1 MSSVFGRMLRHEWRM
16 LTADRTVWLVS
27 IIFGLL
33 ILYAVGNGV
42 SWVRSQEVVLDSVEA
57 DGSRRLA
64 QLTRALDSI
73 PADAPPPAAFG
84 RDPRSPGSVGNFDGA
99 QFATLRP
106 QALAPLAV
114 GQTDLLPQYLRVTMR
129 SKLTLAAA
137 QELENPSNL
146 LEGRFDLAFV
156 VVYLF
161 PLFIL
166 ALGFNLLAAERE
178 GGTLGMVAAQPVS
191 LAAHLGAK
199 VVVRGGFMLG
209 LAMVATLVGLLL
221 NGALPGMPPGKLALW
236 FLVLAAYGAFWFAV
250 AVVVN
255 AVPRSSAANATI
267 LAGVWLLLVVV
278 VPAVAGTLV
287 NTLHPMPSRVELI
300 GAMRTASNDASARGA
315 QLLAKV
321 YGDHLDLAPSGAMTS
336 ADFMSRT
343 YAVQEEVDRQLA
355 PLADRF
361 DAQLDRQHVLA
372 ARYQLASP
380 ALVASFAFA
389 DLAGTGPTRYRHWR
403 EKVASYHEAWQQFF
417 IPRAFRHEWLDA
429 SVYPAIP
436 RFSYGD
442 ESRSEVLRRV
452 GIALVVLL
460 LPTVLTFAETKR
472 RIPQLANR
480 GSKDSKDRQ
489 EVHGG
494 TASTDGAQR
503 AQRLRSTMLYACAPI
518 KLAPPAVARSGPAHP
533 IPSTS
538 HSATRRKATPTAASA
553 IGILRP

>member
-1 MSSVFGRMLRHEWRM
+1 MKGVFGRMVRHEWRS

-42 SWVRSQEVVLDSVEA
+42 GWVRSQGTVLDSVET
-57 DGSRRLA
+57 DSHRRLT
-64 QLTRALDSI
+64 QLAGALDSI

-84 RDPRSPGSVGNFDGA
+84 RDPRSPASVGNIDGA

-178 GGTLGMVAAQPVS
+178 SGTLGMIAAQPVS
-191 LAAHLGAK
+191 LASHLGAK
-199 VVVRGGFMLG
+199 VVVRGGFILG
-209 LAMVATLVGLLL
+209 LAMLVTLLGLLL
-221 NGALPGMPPGKLALW
+221 TGALAGMAPAKLGLW

-250 AVVVN
+250 SVVVN

-315 QLLAKV
+315 QLLAQV
-321 YGDHLDLAPSGAMTS
+321 YGDHPDLAPTGTVTT

-361 DAQLDRQHVLA
+361 DEQLGRQHALA

-380 ALVASFAFA
+380 ALVASFALA
-389 DLAGTGPTRYRHWR
+389 DLAGTGPARYRHWR
-403 EKVASYHEAWQQFF
+403 DQVASYHETWQEFF
-417 IPRAFRHEWLDA
+417 IPRAFRREWLDA
-429 SVYPAIP
+429 SIYPAIP
-436 RFSYGD
+436 RFAYTE
-442 ESRSEVLRRV
+442 ESHSAVLGRV
-452 GIALVVLL
+452 GVALLVLL
-460 LPTVLTFAETKR
+460 LPTVL
-472 RIPQLANR
+472 LALY
-480 GSKDSKDRQ
+480 
-489 EVHGG
+489 
-494 TASTDGAQR
+494 AAP
-503 AQRLRSTMLYACAPI
+503 RLRRYQ
-518 KLAPPAVARSGPAHP
+518 VAG
-533 IPSTS
+533 
-538 HSATRRKATPTAASA
+538 
-553 IGILRP
+553 